1 MSAEEGGGHDERW
14 VISYADLVTLL
25 FGFFIILF
33 ASAEVKQDKFL
44 EVRAALSSAFNVDIK
59 EGADGVSP
67 VFDGGVGIVP
77 GGSVGSFALPDT
89 EVIRSAVESR
99 LDDAGLSSTSVDVIR
114 DGNGIVIRLSDRLL
128 FPSASAQLSTEAEPL
143 LKVVAEVLRGVPND
157 IRVEGHS
164 DNVPVATARY
174 PTNWELSSARATS
187 VLRFLVEEG
196 GVEAK
201 RVFAAG
207 YAEFRPVASNV
218 TPEGRAQNRRADI
231 VLVASNPPA
240 AQATPSAS
248 VVPSLAPITS
258 PVDTG
263 LTEPVVPKEGAG
275 H

>member
-59 EGADGVSP
+59 EGSDGVSP
-67 VFDGGVGIVP
+67 VFEGGFGIVP
-77 GGSVGSFALPDT
+77 GGNFGSFALPDT
-89 EVIRSAVESR
+89 EAIRSTVER
-99 LDDAGLSSTSVDVIR
+99 KLDDAGLSSTSVDVIR
-114 DGNGIVIRLSDRLL
+114 DGNGVVIRLSDRLL
-128 FPSASAQLSTEAEPL
+128 FPSASAQLSAEAEPL

-164 DNVPVATARY
+164 DNVPVATSRY

-240 AQATPSAS
+240 ALPTPGAAA
-248 VVPSLAPITS
+248 PALAPIPS
-258 PVDTG
+258 PVDPG
-263 LTEPVVPKEGAG
+263 LTQPVVPQEGAG